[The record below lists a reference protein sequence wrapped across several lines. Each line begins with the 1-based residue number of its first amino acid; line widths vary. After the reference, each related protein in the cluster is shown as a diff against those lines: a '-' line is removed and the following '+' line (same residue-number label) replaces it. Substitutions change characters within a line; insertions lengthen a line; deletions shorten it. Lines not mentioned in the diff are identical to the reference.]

1 MMRLLLTLISLLSL
15 KANST
20 EYFEYTVKPGDTLSQ
35 IANTYQVELEELLLD
50 NSSSLSKLKMNHKT
64 AELENPIEL
73 RDIRRN
79 IARINTELRAREIQQ
94 ANK

>member
-1 MMRLLLTLISLLSL
+1 MKNTEFKIKLKGLT
-15 KANST
+15 
-20 EYFEYTVKPGDTLSQ
+20 D
-35 IANTYQVELEELLLD
+35 VELEELLLD
-50 NSSSLSKLKMNHKT
+50 NSSNLSKLKMNHNP

>member
-1 MMRLLLTLISLLSL
+1 MKKTEFKIKLKGLT
-15 KANST
+15 N
-20 EYFEYTVKPGDTLSQ
+20 
-35 IANTYQVELEELLLD
+35 VELEELLLD
-50 NSSSLSKLKMNHKT
+50 NNNNLSKLKMNHKT

-94 ANK
+94 VNK

>member
-1 MMRLLLTLISLLSL
+1 MKNTEFKIKLKGLT
-15 KANST
+15 
-20 EYFEYTVKPGDTLSQ
+20 D
-35 IANTYQVELEELLLD
+35 VELEELLLD
-50 NSSSLSKLKMNHKT
+50 NSSNLYKLKMNHKT

>member
-1 MMRLLLTLISLLSL
+1 MKNTEFKIKLKGLT
-15 KANST
+15 
-20 EYFEYTVKPGDTLSQ
+20 D
-35 IANTYQVELEELLLD
+35 VELEELLLD
-50 NSSSLSKLKMNHKT
+50 NSRNLSKLKMNHKT

>member
-1 MMRLLLTLISLLSL
+1 MKNTEFKIKLKGLT
-15 KANST
+15 
-20 EYFEYTVKPGDTLSQ
+20 D
-35 IANTYQVELEELLLD
+35 VELDELLLD

>member
-1 MMRLLLTLISLLSL
+1 MKNTEFKIKLKGLT
-15 KANST
+15 
-20 EYFEYTVKPGDTLSQ
+20 D
-35 IANTYQVELEELLLD
+35 VELEELLLD

-79 IARINTELRAREIQQ
+79 IARINTELRAREIQK

>member
-1 MMRLLLTLISLLSL
+1 MKNTEFKIKLKGLT
-15 KANST
+15 
-20 EYFEYTVKPGDTLSQ
+20 D
-35 IANTYQVELEELLLD
+35 VELEELLLD
-50 NSSSLSKLKMNHKT
+50 NSSNLSKLKMNHKT

-79 IARINTELRAREIQQ
+79 IARINTELRARGIQQ